1 MWRTAKKA
9 RVASAAAM
17 NNIAVMLLVYE
28 RKVDVSARQPSEIM
42 TSESRTSLVEPPDY
56 SAVRAIDI

>member
-42 TSESRTSLVEPPDY
+42 TSASSTSLVEPKA
-56 SAVRAIDI
+56 S